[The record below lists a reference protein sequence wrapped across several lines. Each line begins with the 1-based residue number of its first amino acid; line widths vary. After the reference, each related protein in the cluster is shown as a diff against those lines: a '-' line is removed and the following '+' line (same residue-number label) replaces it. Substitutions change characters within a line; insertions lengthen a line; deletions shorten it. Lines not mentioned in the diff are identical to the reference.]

1 MPLGDANVW
10 EMLFEHTPTPIRW
23 ALTVL
28 SLGLFALAGM
38 LWRWNRADLARVER
52 KIEEVRDTQREQVH
66 TLHQRIDRQD
76 LEVTRRLD
84 EVNAH
89 LIEIANNTNRRRS
102 TDP

>member
-1 MPLGDANVW
+1 MPLEDTNVW
-10 EMLFEHTPTPIRW
+10 EMIFEHTPTPIRW

-28 SLGLFALAGM
+28 SLGVFALAGM

-52 KIEEVRDTQREQVH
+52 KIEEVRDTQRDHIRAVH
-66 TLHQRIDRQD
+66 ERIDSQD
-76 LEVTRRLD
+76 REVTHRLD

-102 TDP
+102 TDS